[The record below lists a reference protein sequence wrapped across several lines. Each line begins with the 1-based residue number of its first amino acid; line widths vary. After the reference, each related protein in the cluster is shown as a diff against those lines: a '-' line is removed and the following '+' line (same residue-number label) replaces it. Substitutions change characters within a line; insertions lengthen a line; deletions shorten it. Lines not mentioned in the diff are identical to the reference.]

1 MCTSLCTVDEVGT
14 DMGVCTSLCTVHE
27 VGTE

>member
-1 MCTSLCTVDEVGT
+1 MCTSLFTVHEVGT
-14 DMGVCTSLCTVHE
+14 ESGVCTSLCTVHE